1 MPVLQARDRW
11 PLSAEPPAHVC
22 WAHGHETAGGGGG
35 GGEEMGRPED
45 SAVQGVETAETA
57 EASSTNNLFKPSR
70 SKERVGGFLK
80 FEFATFLS
88 LVHAWK

>member
-22 WAHGHETAGGGGG
+22 WAHGHQTAGGGGK
-35 GGEEMGRPED
+35 EMGRPED
-45 SAVQGVETAETA
+45 SAVQGVEAAETA
-57 EASSTNNLFKPSR
+57 EAASTNNLFKPSH
-70 SKERVGGFLK
+70 SKEQVDGFLK
-80 FEFATFLS
+80 FESVTFLN

>member
-1 MPVLQARDRW
+1 
-11 PLSAEPPAHVC
+11 
-22 WAHGHETAGGGGG
+22 
-35 GGEEMGRPED
+35 MGRPED